1 MRLSDSEVGTLRQ
14 KTLSVLTASELVT
27 SCNSSATFGPGST
40 QYLLSLARV
49 GLSAGVEFPELWDGP
64 QLKTKLLD
72 HLLQCPQ
79 YEVRELALEG
89 LLRKLE
95 EEEEEERK
103 RRPEW
108 LDETTQSNLTSLALH
123 ETHPQCLAKVRPHA
137 HTDLHKRILGVS
149 FVCCVFVWEPVY
161 TSSCF
166 IYMWT
171 PAASSSIILK
181 F

>member
-1 MRLSDSEVGTLRQ
+1 MTVCCCQLILCFMRFLDSEVGTLRQ
-14 KTLSVLTASELVT
+14 KTLSIFTASELVT

-64 QLKTKLLD
+64 QLKTKLLE

-79 YEVRELALEG
+79 YEVRELAVEG

-108 LDETTQSNLTSLALH
+108 LGETTQSNLTSLALR
-123 ETHPQCLAKVRPHA
+123 ETHPQCLAKVRPH
-137 HTDLHKRILGVS
+137 TQRFTQTYSRS
-149 FVCCVFVWEPVY
+149 FICLLCFLFGSLY
-161 TSSCF
+161 TC
-166 IYMWT
+166 
-171 PAASSSIILK
+171 LVVL
-181 F
+181 

>member
-137 HTDLHKRILGVS
+137 HKRILGVS
-149 FVCCVFVWEPVY
+149 FVVFFVWEPVY